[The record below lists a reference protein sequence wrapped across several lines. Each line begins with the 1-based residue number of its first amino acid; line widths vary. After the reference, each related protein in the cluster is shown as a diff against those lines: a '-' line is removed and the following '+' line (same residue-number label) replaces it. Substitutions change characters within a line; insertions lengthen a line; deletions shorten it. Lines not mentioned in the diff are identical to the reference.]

1 MMSQDPLPRPSE
13 RSPSILIVDDDEYVH
28 GALEAAL
35 RGMHVHLL
43 TANTAAEGESLAMGH
58 EPELAII
65 DVGLPDRD
73 GYQLTAS
80 LRRRG
85 LSGTRILILTGYA
98 PDEEAAR
105 AAGAN
110 ALVAKPF
117 RLHQF
122 LDLVR
127 QQLEPDARTETEPRI
142 PVHSSPVA

>member
-1 MMSQDPLPRPSE
+1 MSHSNG
-13 RSPSILIVDDDEYVH
+13 RSPCVLIVDDDEYVH

-35 RGMHVHLL
+35 RGLHLHLL
-43 TANTAAEGESLAMGH
+43 IANTAAEGEALALEH
-58 EPELAII
+58 HPALAII

-80 LRRRG
+80 LRRHG
-85 LSGTRILILTGYA
+85 LSSTRILILTGHA
-98 PDEEAAR
+98 PDEAAAR

-127 QQLEPDARTETEPRI
+127 QQLGTSTRTESEPRLT
-142 PVHSSPVA
+142 VNSSSAA